1 MTRGG
6 IRPGAGR
13 PKTNPEEALDKV
25 LRVSVT
31 EKDFILFSRIKKINL
46 EKLKKSLM
54 VIFAMLCLCM
64 PVNALV
70 LQGSVEYTV
79 ESAREIAFNN
89 TDMTVDNSEYSK
101 YASNLYNYGD
111 IAALKAGIFTVG
123 IGSFSERQ
131 LVPFYAGKTLI
142 AYGVK
147 YSDLPNKKF
156 YYDKSGKLIKFDI
169 IENGNKYP
177 HKELSYDKQ
186 GKLISANLVISKNE
200 SYVYD
205 SNKKLI
211 GHWVNNVHYNE
222 KGEASKLS
230 RHL

>member
-1 MTRGG
+1 MARGG
-6 IRPGAGR
+6 IRPGSGR
-13 PKTNPEEALDKV
+13 PKLNPKEILDKV

-31 EKDFILFSRIKKINL
+31 EKDFILFSRIKNIDL

-54 VIFAMLCLCM
+54 VVFAMLCFCM

-70 LQGSVEYTV
+70 LQGSVEYSV

-89 TDMTVDNSEYSK
+89 TDMVVDNGEYSK
-101 YASNLYNYGD
+101 YASNLFNYSD
-111 IAALKAGIFTVG
+111 IAALKAGIFKTG
-123 IGSFSERQ
+123 IGGFSERQ
-131 LVPFYAGKTLI
+131 LVPFYAGKVLI

-147 YSDLPNKKF
+147 YTDTPNKKF
-156 YYDKSGKLIKFDI
+156 YYDRSGKLIKFDI
-169 IENGNKYP
+169 IQNPNTYP

-205 SNKKLI
+205 NNKKLI
-211 GHWVNNVHYNE
+211 GHWVNNVNYNA
-222 KGEASKLS
+222 KGEVSKLS